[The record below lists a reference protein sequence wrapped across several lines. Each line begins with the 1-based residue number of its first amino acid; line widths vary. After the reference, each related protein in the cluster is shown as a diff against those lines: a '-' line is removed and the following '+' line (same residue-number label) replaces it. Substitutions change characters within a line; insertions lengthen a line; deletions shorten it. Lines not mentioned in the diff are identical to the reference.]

1 MDLPPQSSWGYFL
14 STDGPPAD
22 TRDVVVVEEGVHV
35 GVVVGG
41 GVGGVLL
48 VLLTVALA
56 VKRGAEMVELV
67 VRHLSALF
75 TACARVRGREDI
87 NHPPTPPPRPTT
99 FPVPRNL
106 TDEEVVRARAFELA
120 ERARGARVYAV
131 PARSEY
137 V

>member
-1 MDLPPQSSWGYFL
+1 MDLPSQSSWGYFL

-41 GVGGVLL
+41 GAGGVLL
-48 VLLTVALA
+48 ILLAVVLA
-56 VKRGAEMVELV
+56 VKRGVEMVELIT
-67 VRHLSALF
+67 RHLSTLF
-75 TACARVRGREDI
+75 TACARMRRQDNA
-87 NHPPTPPPRPTT
+87 NHAPTPPPRPTT

>member
-1 MDLPPQSSWGYFL
+1 MDLPSQSSWGYFL

-22 TRDVVVVEEGVHV
+22 TRDVVVIEEGVHV

-56 VKRGAEMVELV
+56 VKRGAEVVELV
-67 VRHLSALF
+67 VRHLSTLF
-75 TACARVRGREDI
+75 TACARVRGQG
-87 NHPPTPPPRPTT
+87 NVNQPPTPPPRPTT